1 MRALS
6 VMLTI
11 AGREAGAMLRIPAG
25 WVIIA
30 LYLLLAGSVF
40 ANATLIPGEPASLAH
55 LFRVSCWLLLP
66 VVPAIAM
73 RLVSEEL
80 RSGTIE
86 PLMTAPVGDVSLVVG
101 KYLGA
106 CAFLLVM
113 IAPTLVHVGV
123 LWHYSEPKPDAGAIA
138 AGYASVILQAMLY
151 LAIGTLAS
159 ALTSNQTLAFLLAL
173 FGILGT
179 LVLSG
184 KGVELAGMIQNQR
197 VREVVEA
204 AARALSIESRVRDFA
219 RGVVDSA
226 NVLFF
231 LSLSAWFLALAVV
244 AVQSRRWR

>member
-159 ALTSNQTLAFLLAL
+159 ALTSNQTLAFLA
-173 FGILGT
+173 
-179 LVLSG
+179 S
-184 KGVELAGMIQNQR
+184 
-197 VREVVEA
+197 
-204 AARALSIESRVRDFA
+204 
-219 RGVVDSA
+219 
-226 NVLFF
+226 LFF
-231 LSLSAWFLALAVV
+231 LLFLLMVSLLGGYEAPVWLQGPLRTLAIAPRLTDFAKGVIDVSHVVFFLTMTGWFLVLTYLSLG
-244 AVQSRRWR
+244 SRRWR